1 MGRSCQL
8 GFFARWKAKREL
20 KKAIKRVKK
29 HPSPMA
35 AADLIE
41 KYISVGQLDNAGLMA
56 KQSLEYYPASPGIR
70 ESYRLFK
77 KAKYQEEIRGL
88 TQQIKE
94 RPNPSA
100 YAMLA
105 ELYGEIGETDKT
117 LDICREAIRK
127 FPDYEGTYLIVG
139 KIRYRRYREEGLPR
153 DGTLAVEFFE
163 KALKLNAKN
172 YKTLMQLG
180 ELYLEL
186 GMPKKALDK
195 FKAVQ
200 YFAPEDER
208 ARELLAY
215 AEGQPPETVT
225 DVEDRF
231 KELKEK
237 RDAENV
243 ERRTSRFSIEELEV
257 KLNDFQVFEGLYAVV
272 ITTPNGRQLASR
284 IEWEELN
291 EETLRNAIS
300 SIFRGADDSALRM
313 DIGGFE
319 QGIISS
325 QHYLL
330 NVFKFENL
338 VCAVAVSAQIRP
350 EVVQAAVDSFIDECL
365 YAPVGT

>member
-1 MGRSCQL
+1 M

-29 HPSPMA
+29 HPSPKA
-35 AADLIE
+35 AGDLIE
-41 KYISVGQLDNAGLMA
+41 KYIATGQLENAALMA
-56 KQSLEYYPASPGIR
+56 KQSLEYYPASPSIR

-88 TQQIKE
+88 NQQLKD

-153 DGTLAVEFFE
+153 DGLLAVEFFE

-180 ELYLEL
+180 EIYLEL
-186 GMPKKALDK
+186 SMPTKATEK
-195 FKAVQ
+195 FKSVL

-208 ARELLAY
+208 AKELIAY
-215 AEGQPPETVT
+215 AQTLQA
-225 DVEDRF
+225 EDSIDIDDQF
-231 KELKEK
+231 KELKAQ
-237 RDAENV
+237 RDAQMV
-243 ERRTSRFSIEELEV
+243 ERRTSRFSIEELNA
-257 KLNDFQVFEGLYAVV
+257 KLESFPPFPGLIAVV
-272 ITTPNGRQLASR
+272 VTTSQGRKLASR
-284 IEWEELN
+284 IDAPQLDEEI
-291 EETLRNAIS
+291 TRNAIGA
-300 SIFRGADDSALRM
+300 IFNAADDSSLRM

-319 QGIISS
+319 QGIISG
-325 QHYLL
+325 QHYIM
-330 NVFKFENL
+330 NIFKFENL
-338 VCAVAVSAQIRP
+338 VCAVLASSQVKPEMIQI
-350 EVVQAAVDSFIDECL
+350 AVDSFVDDYL
-365 YAPVGT
+365 YASVGA